1 MANSLLLPWAVAI
14 LSVAMRFKVFW
25 GGRGSGKSWMMAR
38 ALVWLGAQG
47 PLRVLCCRELQ
58 TSIRDS
64 VLRLLS
70 DQIDIL
76 GLGAWYDVGESFI
89 RGKEGTRAAGTEFI
103 FKGLHHNSKEIKS
116 LEGIDICWVEEAQ
129 AVSEDSWRLL
139 IPTIRKPG
147 SEIWITFNPVNE
159 DDPTYKRFVLNPPA
173 NASTLKVN
181 WDMNPFFPEE
191 LREEMEHMRKTDPD
205 GAAHVWDGECI
216 SRSDAQVY
224 GGKWSIEAFE
234 AQAGWHGPYYGIDF
248 GFALDATAAVKLWVE
263 TNGITRQ
270 LYVEHELYGVRIETV
285 DLAPRLVNEVPG
297 IAETISR
304 GDCARPE
311 TISHL
316 QRHGLPKHVP
326 CQKWTGIQK
335 DGIDYVRGFSKI
347 IVHPRCKSTA
357 NEFRLYRY
365 AVDRL
370 SGQVL
375 PKVVEANDH
384 AMNAIVYALEP
395 VIKGELDRKKSAQP
409 VRLSMSNGW
418 G

>member
-1 MANSLLLPWAVAI
+1 MASSLLLPWAVAI

-248 GFALDATAAVKLWVE
+248 GFAPDATAAVKLWVE

-335 DGIDYVRGFSKI
+335 DGIDYIRGFSKI
-347 IVHPRCKSTA
+347 VVHPRCKNTA
-357 NEFRLYRY
+357 NEFRLYRC